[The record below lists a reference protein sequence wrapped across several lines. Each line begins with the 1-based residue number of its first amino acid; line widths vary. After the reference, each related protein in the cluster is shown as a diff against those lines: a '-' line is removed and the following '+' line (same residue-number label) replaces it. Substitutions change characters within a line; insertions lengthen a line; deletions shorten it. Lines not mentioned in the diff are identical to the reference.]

1 LRQISLID
9 FAPLSGTDWY
19 PALREALAYLAALG
33 GGRLHVPNRP
43 APYACNV
50 TTVIPITSND
60 IEIELEAGAV
70 LENTSASG
78 VEFFQF
84 AGTAGTRNRVNFRGG
99 RILSGVSAGHVFTF
113 APGLGLGFADWTS
126 EIAQLNPAKSIL
138 IWTGVSGSGLFTNR
152 FGGPNWEHGSVSTPP
167 SVPAVDINK
176 DANPEDVVDTDRF
189 NVFNDNTFAMQ
200 RCTCHFGTKP
210 FFSFINDGPSV
221 GAFYSHNSVSIRTIE
236 RAHRGFIKIAGALG
250 FVARDC
256 AFYDS
261 YYVDGHLIETT
272 AGKRGRAC
280 EQCHF
285 EDIEV
290 VSVSGGLV
298 GVADTHKPVTSL
310 TLSGS
315 TATATAMSHG
325 FKVGQRVYV
334 SGAEPE
340 EYNGRFT
347 VVWRDDNSFKYVVSD
362 PPATP
367 ITGTIAAEVAAM
379 TIAIGASD
387 ARHTFGGI
395 GGNRTSTV
403 EVDLNNCGALVLG
416 DHDRCGYYRA
426 STTLSTVLGEGAE
439 ARVDTPAVNTDTIA
453 ERRSGGG
460 ITLLGQNIKAV
471 LSFSAAVDLPSLGAG
486 TTALVAVTATGVK
499 TGDRLI
505 FHPNLNGPGPGA
517 PTTTADLVIGVPWIS
532 DDDQISFIVHN
543 PTGSSID
550 SSNRTWHGLVFRP

>member
-1 LRQISLID
+1 M
-9 FAPLSGTDWY
+9 
-19 PALREALAYLAALG
+19 
-33 GGRLHVPNRP
+33 
-43 APYACNV
+43 
-50 TTVIPITSND
+50 VIPITSND

-78 VEFFQF
+78 VDFFQF

-113 APGLGLGFADWTS
+113 APGVGLGFADWTS

-167 SVPAVDINK
+167 SVPAVDINN

-236 RAHRGFIKIAGALG
+236 RARRGFIKIAGALG

-290 VSVSGGLV
+290 VSVSGGVV

-310 TLSGS
+310 TLSG
-315 TATATAMSHG
+315 
-325 FKVGQRVYV
+325 
-334 SGAEPE
+334 
-340 EYNGRFT
+340 FT
-347 VVWRDDNSFKYVVSD
+347 
-362 PPATP
+362 
-367 ITGTIAAEVAAM
+367 
-379 TIAIGASD
+379 
-387 ARHTFGGI
+387 
-395 GGNRTSTV
+395 
-403 EVDLNNCGALVLG
+403 
-416 DHDRCGYYRA
+416 
-426 STTLSTVLGEGAE
+426 
-439 ARVDTPAVNTDTIA
+439 
-453 ERRSGGG
+453 
-460 ITLLGQNIKAV
+460 
-471 LSFSAAVDLPSLGAG
+471 
-486 TTALVAVTATGVK
+486 
-499 TGDRLI
+499 
-505 FHPNLNGPGPGA
+505 
-517 PTTTADLVIGVPWIS
+517 PTTTALSISGICKVRPSVRRKPQEELVARQPRWRNMWTHARARRTSARLKTVGRDFTRVGLTRPTVVPLE
-532 DDDQISFIVHN
+532 
-543 PTGSSID
+543 
-550 SSNRTWHGLVFRP
+550 GLLREELDPAEGDGAGHPGPA